1 MTGAALTQMVVTD
14 RFVTSKVE
22 GCEDVMGSWH
32 QSDRGVT
39 SRQSSALS
47 DPLGRRGVLAL
58 GCALVAGY
66 GALASAN
73 ARSLRFGMAVV
84 PTSSDPHF
92 HNLAANNGPLSQI
105 YEPLVLE
112 NEVGELEPR
121 LARSWRLLT
130 PTTWEFELRHGVRF
144 HDGTPFTARDVV
156 ESFARVPTVQNS
168 PGLMTIYLSAVDR
181 VVAVDDHHLRIETR
195 GPAPFLLRQLA
206 NVMIVKA
213 AAKATSTADFN
224 SGAAAIGTGPYRF
237 SRYAPGE
244 VFECVANDG
253 WWGGAVPWH
262 QVSMR
267 QISAGSA
274 RTAALLA
281 GDVDIIEHIPFANL
295 GVLARDPEVRIFS
308 SRPST
313 TYYLALDTIREE
325 SPFARAANGSNPLR
339 DVRVRR
345 ALSLAIDR
353 AALVER
359 VLDGK
364 GIAAGQFASPGLEG
378 SDPSIGEPSFDA
390 QQARALL
397 VEAGVAEGFS
407 LTLHGTQGWIPQDHA
422 VLQAIVQFWR
432 RIGIHAELET
442 LPVAT
447 YLARATRREFSAI
460 FGGTGGSYAGHHLRQ
475 MVMTRNMERGEG
487 TVNRFLYSNPSVDA
501 AMQKAFTTMETDA
514 RNRLLGEAAR
524 LALADHAMLP
534 IVFVGSQ
541 WASRKSVATYRA
553 HIVSRTVAMLA
564 EPAG

>member
-1 MTGAALTQMVVTD
+1 MKRGHRLD
-14 RFVTSKVE
+14 
-22 GCEDVMGSWH
+22 H
-32 QSDRGVT
+32 GVT
-39 SRQSSALS
+39 AWQTSASLL
-47 DPLGRRGVLAL
+47 PLGRRDMLAL
-58 GCALVAGY
+58 GCALVAGR
-66 GALASAN
+66 GVLASVN
-73 ARSLRFGMAVV
+73 ARSVRFGMTVV
-84 PTSSDPHF
+84 PTSCDPHF
-92 HNLAANNGPLSQI
+92 HNLTANNGPLSQI
-105 YEPLVLE
+105 FEPIVLE
-112 NEVGELEPR
+112 NEVGDLEPR
-121 LARSWRLLT
+121 LAQSWRLLT
-130 PTTWEFELRHGVRF
+130 PTTWEFELRRDVRF

-156 ESFARVPTVQNS
+156 ESYARVPTVPNS
-168 PGLMTIYLSAVDR
+168 PGLLTIYLSAIDS
-181 VVAVDDHHLRIETR
+181 VVAVDDHRLRIETR

-206 NVMIVKA
+206 QVLIIKA
-213 AAKATSTADFN
+213 AAKTAGTGDFN

-262 QVSMR
+262 RVSMR

-274 RTAALLA
+274 RTTALLA
-281 GDVDIIEHIPFANL
+281 GDVDIIEQIPFANL
-295 GVLARDPEVRIFS
+295 SMLTRDPEVRIFP

-313 TYYLALDTIREE
+313 TYYLALDTVRDE
-325 SPFARAANGSNPLR
+325 SPFARAANGGNPLR

-353 AALVER
+353 RALAER

-364 GIAAGQFASPGLEG
+364 GIAAGQFAAPGLEG
-378 SDPSIGEPSFDA
+378 SDPSIGEPEFDPGR
-390 QQARALL
+390 ARALL

-407 LTLHGTQGWIPQDHA
+407 LTLHGTQGWLPQDHA

-432 RIGIHAELET
+432 RIGIQAELET
-442 LPVAT
+442 LPVST

-460 FGGTGGSYAGHHLRQ
+460 FGGTNGSYAAHHLRQ
-475 MVMTRNMERGEG
+475 MIMTRNIERGEG
-487 TVNRFLYSNPSVDA
+487 TVNRFLYSNPRVDA
-501 AMQKAFTTMETDA
+501 AMREAFTTMEADA

-524 LALADHAMLP
+524 LALADYAMLP

-553 HIVSRTVAMLA
+553 HIGARTIATLA